1 MRSNQLTNWKTIA
14 IAAVIALIVTA
25 ITASAW
31 AQTDSQRFSAQIY
44 SGYTTSVNG
53 HNGFSVGGKGLVFLN
68 PNLRL
73 GGVAYYENMHRT
85 NDHFG
90 GVAFVI
96 DYVAPIKHYV
106 SFFIGSHFGM
116 FTGTSGPA
124 IYAEPG
130 LGFNFTISKVG
141 IEWRLGSR
149 VPWYVGKN
157 VFRAERDVQVLT
169 TLSFA
174 FQR

>member
-1 MRSNQLTNWKTIA
+1 MNTKSNTIWKSLA
-14 IAAVIALIVTA
+14 LGALVAVFFATA
-25 ITASAW
+25 GTASAD
-31 AQTDSQRFSAQIY
+31 TDSRSFSAQIY

-53 HNGFSVGGKGLVFLN
+53 HNGFSVGGKGLVSIN

-90 GVAFVI
+90 GIAFVI

-106 SFFIGSHFGM
+106 SFFVGSHFGM
-116 FTGTSGPA
+116 YTGTMGPA

-130 LGFNFTISKVG
+130 LGLNFTIAKMG
-141 IEWRLGSR
+141 IEWRIGSR

-157 VFRAERDVQVLT
+157 IFKAERDVQVLT